1 MTDARDGGVSVPP
14 VSGAA
19 TGRPPQ
25 IARRIDGRVLAGVL
39 VVAALV
45 LTGLGVVWFDTGE
58 AGGDPTLREYPA
70 GDRPPAPRIAGETL
84 DRRHL
89 DVADLRGDVVVVNIW
104 ASWCPPCRAETD
116 DLEAVYQATRDQGVS
131 FVGIN
136 MRDSRDRAVSFME
149 GRVTYPSIFD
159 PASEYARHFSDPPPP
174 VGPPATL
181 VIDRAGDVAVVIYR
195 VVGPIEL
202 QTVVERVAAEVPA
215 GG

>member
-1 MTDARDGGVSVPP
+1 MTNR
-14 VSGAA
+14 
-19 TGRPPQ
+19 
-25 IARRIDGRVLAGVL
+25 RVLAGAL

-45 LTGLGVVWFDTGE
+45 FTALGVVWFDTDQ

-70 GDRPPAPRIAGETL
+70 GERPPAPPIAGETL
-84 DRRHL
+84 HGDRL
-89 DVADLRGDVVVVNIW
+89 DVADLRGDVVVVNVW

-159 PASEYARHFSDPPPP
+159 PASAYARHFTDPPAP

-181 VIDRAGDVAVVIYR
+181 VIDRRGDVAVAIYR

-215 GG
+215 DG